1 MTRARLPG
9 RHVAQAPAR
18 GAGSAPHHRARPSRS
33 VLAAGLRLMLS
44 LVVVVAPVA
53 LAEEEDGEEGD

>member
-1 MTRARLPG
+1 
-9 RHVAQAPAR
+9 
-18 GAGSAPHHRARPSRS
+18 